1 MPGKASDT
9 DFENAVDAY
18 VAGESVENAAGRFRT
33 GEKRL
38 KDALKERGLWRDA
51 ATTRRLATSHSTA
64 TRLAQ
69 SNLPQDEIVA
79 RYVDGE
85 SEKALAD
92 AFGVSRSVI
101 ARRLALAGVSRR
113 DPTQANRLMMSVRT
127 PDENRRNVA
136 AANAA
141 CRGRT
146 HSVEEKM
153 LRAQRRQERRTHTS
167 SDELTLAAMLQKR
180 GVDVIHQQ
188 AVGIYNI
195 DLGAYP
201 VAVEVYG
208 GHWHSSADHASRA
221 PERFRYLLDS
231 GWAVVI
237 VWIDSRRYPLSVA
250 AADYIAAFAQ
260 ETCRNPALQG
270 QYRVIRGDGEVVA
283 SDRFNVE
290 DFSRIPAG
298 GSGKYPRR

>member
-1 MPGKASDT
+1 MPAKASDT
-9 DFENAVDAY
+9 DFENAVNAY

-33 GEKRL
+33 SEKRL
-38 KDALKERGLWRDA
+38 KDALKERGLWRDP
-51 ATTRRLATSHSTA
+51 ATTRRLAVAHALA

-69 SNLPQDEIVA
+69 SGISQDEIAV
-79 RYVDGE
+79 RYIAGE

-101 ARRLALAGVSRR
+101 ARRLRCAGVPRR
-113 DPTQANRLMMSVRT
+113 DPTQANRLMMTART
-127 PDENRRNVA
+127 PEENRRNVA

-141 CRGRT
+141 CRGRI

-153 LRAQRRQERRTHTS
+153 LRAQQRQERRTHTS
-167 SDELTLAAMLQKR
+167 PDELALAAMLQER

-195 DLGAYP
+195 DIGAYP

-221 PERFRYLLDS
+221 PERFHYLLDS

-237 VWIDSRRYPLSVA
+237 VWVDNRRYPLSVA
-250 AADYIAAFAQ
+250 AADYIAAFVQ
-260 ETCRNPALQG
+260 ETRRNPALRG

-298 GSGKYPRR
+298 GSGKHPRR